1 MQEEIKKESKEEVKT
16 EIKEERQKSRFE
28 KFSETHTNLL
38 KPIQTNCHHYNLV
51 VGLNALYSRA
61 KDFDLSEQW
70 KKETQE
76 KIDKFTKKA
85 NEELQAVDKLIDDW
99 FFDFT
104 KATLTYC
111 KNEQALAS
119 NKDPEDISIDLVD
132 IIEYSKSAE
141 FHNKCVNLAKTIRKW
156 VNTTGIGMNHEVIF
170 ETISLFV

>member
-1 MQEEIKKESKEEVKT
+1 MQEEIKKEKIEV
-16 EIKEERQKSRFE
+16 KEERQKSRFE
-28 KFSETHTNLL
+28 KFSETHINLL
-38 KPIQTNCHHYNLV
+38 KPIQTNCPHYNLV

-85 NEELQAVDKLIDDW
+85 NEELLDVNKKLDDW
-99 FFDFT
+99 FFNFT
-104 KATLTYC
+104 KETLIYC
-111 KNEQALAS
+111 KNEKVLAS

-141 FHNKCVNLAKTIRKW
+141 FHNKCVELAKIIRKW
-156 VNTTGIGMNHEVIF
+156 VNITGVGMNHEVIF
-170 ETISLFV
+170 ETITLFA

>member
-1 MQEEIKKESKEEVKT
+1 MQEEIKKEKIEV
-16 EIKEERQKSRFE
+16 KEERQKSRFE
-28 KFSETHTNLL
+28 KFSETHINLL
-38 KPIQTNCHHYNLV
+38 KPIQTNCPHYNLV

-85 NEELQAVDKLIDDW
+85 NEELLDVNKKLDDW
-99 FFDFT
+99 FFNFT
-104 KATLTYC
+104 KETLIYC
-111 KNEQALAS
+111 KNEKVLAS

-141 FHNKCVNLAKTIRKW
+141 FHNKCVELAKTIRKW
-156 VNTTGIGMNHEVIF
+156 VNITGIGMNHEVIF
-170 ETISLFV
+170 ETITLFA